1 MWKTLLSAAC
11 AAALLGGTALA
22 QTAGQPSTFDRSQA
36 PQGQV
41 GADRN
46 VTPKMPSEAERRALS
61 ERGRRSGEQ
70 GAMPSQENP
79 SGTNSLPPTGAQARG
94 DRAGTGGSAQAGME
108 CRGLRSEEETTRCL
122 NRQSLARVSETPAG
136 GAAGESRRDPMS
148 TQGRNRDR

>member
-22 QTAGQPSTFDRSQA
+22 QTAGQPSTFDRSRA
-36 PQGQV
+36 PQGQL
-41 GADRN
+41 GPDQN

-79 SGTNSLPPTGAQARG
+79 SGTNSLPPTGAQASG
-94 DRAGTGGSAQAGME
+94 DRAGAAGSQAMGME
-108 CRGLRSEEETTRCL
+108 CRGLASEEETTRCL
-122 NRQSLARVSETPAG
+122 NRESLARVSAAESG
-136 GAAGESRRDPMS
+136 GAAGESRRDPMT